1 MEEIIFRQAESKDK
15 HIIWE
20 ILQQAI
26 ERRRNDG
33 SNQWQDGYPNL
44 QTVENDIK
52 KGQGYVLILN
62 DEVITYAALIFNDEP
77 AYEAIQGK
85 WLTNGDFMVV
95 HRVAVSEKAAGKGIV
110 KKLFGML
117 EDFAKSHQVY
127 SIKVDT
133 NFDNLAMLAI
143 LEKLGYTYCGEV
155 IFRENFRKAYE
166 KVLTA

>member
-1 MEEIIFRQAESKDK
+1 MEEIIFRQAEGKDK

-26 ERRRNDG
+26 ERRKMTEAISGR
-33 SNQWQDGYPNL
+33 
-44 QTVENDIK
+44 TVIQIYK
-52 KGQGYVLILN
+52 LLKMTLKRTGYVLILN

-77 AYEAIQGK
+77 AYEAIQGQMALQMETL
-85 WLTNGDFMVV
+85 WLFTESRSF
-95 HRVAVSEKAAGKGIV
+95 RKSSRKGYC

-143 LEKLGYTYCGEV
+143 LEKNGIHILWRSY
-155 IFRENFRKAYE
+155 FP
-166 KVLTA
+166 

>member
-1 MEEIIFRQAESKDK
+1 MEEIIFRQAEGKDK

-95 HRVAVSEKAAGKGIV
+95 HRVAVSEKSSRKG
-110 KKLFGML
+110 
-117 EDFAKSHQVY
+117 
-127 SIKVDT
+127 
-133 NFDNLAMLAI
+133 
-143 LEKLGYTYCGEV
+143 YCKEIIRNVRRFCQISSG
-155 IFRENFRKAYE
+155 IQYKGRYQFR
-166 KVLTA
+166 